1 MYQSSQ
7 YCCRKGHQLTLAV
20 ELFFAGMFAIR
31 ADHDF
36 VVQEDFMKAVRK
48 VADSKKLESKLD
60 YKPV

>member
-1 MYQSSQ
+1 MFCFHTVKSS
-7 YCCRKGHQLTLAV
+7 LP
-20 ELFFAGMFAIR
+20 GMFAIR